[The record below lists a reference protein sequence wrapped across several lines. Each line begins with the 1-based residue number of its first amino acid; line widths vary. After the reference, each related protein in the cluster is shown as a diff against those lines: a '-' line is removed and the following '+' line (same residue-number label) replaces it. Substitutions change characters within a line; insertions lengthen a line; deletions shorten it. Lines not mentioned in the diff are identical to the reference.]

1 VRRHRHATAKTGR
14 VEVSLS
20 NVGLRIADIVG
31 QSFPELAEMK
41 ICWSIAVAAC
51 VLTAAQVV
59 SAQTPLAMPGATAV
73 DAVAGNKVI
82 QLRYLGGPPLS
93 SISSNLDYG
102 FLLTEDRE
110 FDASAAWM
118 FDTDIV
124 PLPRF
129 RLQVGPRADLA
140 WLAAGSKTQVFALSV
155 GAAARYELIPR
166 LGLSVF
172 GSAYY
177 SPGVLTSGP
186 AHNLYDFTAGGE
198 IRLFSRLYAMG
209 GYRWFKFTLIN
220 QPDEKLS
227 NELFAGVRWQ
237 LE

>member
-1 VRRHRHATAKTGR
+1 
-14 VEVSLS
+14 
-20 NVGLRIADIVG
+20 
-31 QSFPELAEMK
+31 MK
-41 ICWSIAVAAC
+41 IGWSVALAAC
-51 VLTAAQVV
+51 MLMAEGVA
-59 SAQTPLAMPGATAV
+59 SAQSPLAMPGARAV
-73 DAVAGNKVI
+73 DAVAGNKDI
-82 QLRYLGGPPLS
+82 QLRYLGTPPFS
-93 SISSNLDYG
+93 SIPSNLDYG

-110 FDASAAWM
+110 FDFSAAWL

-124 PLPRF
+124 PLSRF

-140 WLAAGSKTQVFALSV
+140 WLKTGSKTQVFALSV

-198 IRLFSRLYAMG
+198 IRLFSRLYALG